1 MGVGFG
7 FTYNGQSSLSDFSQ
21 DTYRHESFSS
31 LQAIR
36 SGNYPVVIEDHV
48 LILNW
53 NRQTPSLLRQLA
65 LASKEAEARSSKKR
79 HVRNERSVFW
89 QNSNCLKYSP
99 GVM

>member
-1 MGVGFG
+1 M
-7 FTYNGQSSLSDFSQ
+7 SD
-21 DTYRHESFSS
+21 

-65 LASKEAEARSSKKR
+65 LASKEAELSSKK
-79 HVRNERSVFW
+79 HKRNERYLQGSSDPANTLDGF
-89 QNSNCLKYSP
+89 
-99 GVM
+99 